1 MLKVLIIDD
10 QPAVRTA
17 LETLFEVHGLE
28 VVSVSSP
35 DEGLHLLATED
46 IGAVVQDMNFTQEN
60 TDGAEGARLFR
71 TIRELDPDMPV
82 LLMTAWTA
90 LETAVTLTKEGAA
103 DYIAKPWD
111 DDKLVRTVKNL
122 VNLRTLRQENTRLR
136 AQGNRARRALA
147 GKHDLRGVIYA
158 SPQMHEVVR
167 LAVSIAPSD
176 VPVLITG
183 PNGSGKE
190 KLAEIIQANSRRRD
204 KPFVRVN
211 VGALPENLFE
221 AELFGAE
228 AGAFTGATR
237 LRVGRFEAADGGTL
251 FLDEL
256 GTLLPAA
263 QSKLLR
269 VLQTG
274 EFERLGSSITRKANV
289 RLVSATN
296 VDLPRAIAT
305 GQFREDLFFRIN
317 VIELY
322 APPLADRPEDIM
334 PLADHFLAQHAE
346 KEGRGAMQF
355 AEDACAALVN
365 HEFPGNV
372 RELQNRIQRA
382 VLVEPSDTVTA
393 ADLGLPASV
402 GGRGEPHRRATPSAP
417 LATLAS
423 GGAGVR
429 LGAMSTPMPASNPGA
444 GAGSMRAAEADPAS
458 EEERAGIQ
466 EALLRAGGVVA
477 KAAAEMG
484 LSRQALYRRM
494 ERLGIV
500 MERRPR

>member
-1 MLKVLIIDD
+1 
-10 QPAVRTA
+10 
-17 LETLFEVHGLE
+17 
-28 VVSVSSP
+28 
-35 DEGLHLLATED
+35 
-46 IGAVVQDMNFTQEN
+46 
-60 TDGAEGARLFR
+60 
-71 TIRELDPDMPV
+71 
-82 LLMTAWTA
+82 MTAWTA

-111 DDKLVRTVKNL
+111 DDKLVRTVRNL
-122 VNLRTLRQENTRLR
+122 VQLRALRQENTRLR
-136 AQGNRARRALA
+136 AQGNRARRSLA
-147 GKHDLRGVIYA
+147 EKHDLREVIYA

-228 AGAFTGATR
+228 AGAFTGATK

-256 GTLLPAA
+256 GTLPLVA
-263 QSKLLR
+263 QAKLLR

-274 EFERLGSSITRKANV
+274 DFERLGSSTTRKANV
-289 RLVSATN
+289 RLRVE
-296 VDLPRAIAT
+296 T
-305 GQFREDLFFRIN
+305 GRRMTPLG
-317 VIELY
+317 LG
-322 APPLADRPEDIM
+322 PLAGEV
-334 PLADHFLAQHAE
+334 
-346 KEGRGAMQF
+346 GA
-355 AEDACAALVN
+355 A
-365 HEFPGNV
+365 
-372 RELQNRIQRA
+372 
-382 VLVEPSDTVTA
+382 
-393 ADLGLPASV
+393 
-402 GGRGEPHRRATPSAP
+402 ATP
-417 LATLAS
+417 L
-423 GGAGVR
+423 GG
-429 LGAMSTPMPASNPGA
+429 PA
-444 GAGSMRAAEADPAS
+444 RAAANDSAS
-458 EEERAGIQ
+458 DEERAGI
-466 EALLRAGGVVA
+466 EDALLRAGGVVA

-484 LSRQALYRRM
+484 MSRQSLYQRM